1 MGTIMVHLELYRILV
16 MQVVP
21 VNGQQQLLI
30 QQPQGSNQQP
40 QIIQVINRH
49 PPGIRASSVADPGCL
64 YRIPDPTFF
73 HPGSQIRN
81 VSIPDPG
88 S

>member
-1 MGTIMVHLELYRILV
+1 MGTIMVHLELYLILL

-40 QIIQVINRH
+40 QIIQVINGH
-49 PPGIRASSVADPGCL
+49 PLDRSDL
-64 YRIPDPTFF
+64 
-73 HPGSQIRN
+73 
-81 VSIPDPG
+81 
-88 S
+88 